1 MIRVY
6 PYRKRGYYR
15 LYVTGH
21 ADFNPGED
29 VVCAGVSALVC
40 ALLSFALQSAD
51 CKHLRHFA
59 KKGEVFLSCR
69 GGLGAAYD
77 AVLLGLRRI
86 AEQYPMHVCVEN
98 SATQHK

>member
-1 MIRVY
+1 MLDSVS
-6 PYRKRGYYR
+6 P
-15 LYVTGH
+15 
-21 ADFNPGED
+21 ED
-29 VVCAGVSALVC
+29 VVIELPVC
-40 ALLSFALQSAD
+40 FALQSAD